1 MNYNLAF
8 IGFGNIGQGFA
19 ELLLEQEKQLK
30 EKYGIEYKV
39 VAISTLTRG
48 TVYNKNGLNLKE
60 ILKLIKKGEPLT
72 NHCDVKKGWDAL
84 KTIKDSNADIVLE
97 LTPTNIKTGEPAITH
112 IKTALL
118 CKKNVITVNK
128 GPIALKY
135 KQLMTIAQKNKVMLK
150 FEGTVLG
157 GTPAITL
164 GTEALAGAKI
174 TEIKGIL
181 NGTTNFI
188 LTEMEKGKEYQSALK
203 EAQRLGYAE
212 TDPTADVEG
221 YDTVAKLVILANVL
235 MDVNIKPSDV
245 KRTGITKISL
255 ANIKK
260 ARQNGQVWKLVG
272 HIKTD
277 NGIKAEVAPKMLKSN
292 ELLANINK
300 GMNGLCIKTD
310 IVGEITII
318 GAGAGPKGTSFAI
331 LNDLISINRTLKGIN
346 I

>member
-8 IGFGNIGQGFA
+8 IGFGNIGKGFA

-30 EKYGIEYKV
+30 EKYAIEYKV

-60 ILKLIKKGEPLT
+60 ILKLIQKEGTLT
-72 NHCDVKKGWDAL
+72 NHCDVKKGWDTL

-97 LTPTNIKTGEPAITH
+97 LTPTNIKTGDPAIKH
-112 IKTALL
+112 IETALL
-118 CKKNVITVNK
+118 SKKNVITVNK

-135 KQLMTIAQKNKVMLK
+135 KQLINIAQKNKVMLK

-188 LTEMEKGKEYQSALK
+188 LTEMEKGRDYKSALK
-203 EAQRLGYAE
+203 EAQKLGYAE

-235 MDVNIKPSDV
+235 MNANIKPSDV

-277 NGIKAEVAPKMLKSN
+277 NGIEAEVAPKMLNSN

-331 LNDLISINRTLKGIN
+331 LNDLISINRTLKGI
-346 I
+346 